1 MQRTS
6 QWAWVVLCAVGLVAE
21 RTALAQEHSKHVL
34 NDAVTGAIRPGT
46 IPVQSAGNAAPMVK
60 RMPFF
65 SPGTLN
71 AAAAFLREAKDRGA
85 QTLADQGAVMGA
97 PTSGGQA
104 PQTLGCSERTSN
116 GNVRVNQDCTYRRQ
130 AEEKI
135 VYNPADPDHLI
146 AGQNDSRVGFNQ
158 CGIAWSLD
166 DGQHWGDLIPPFRQK
181 INNPAGEAPTPDD
194 PNSHTI
200 VGGPGTSHTYDA
212 GSDPAPAFDAAG
224 RGFFTCLAF
233 DVLTNAS
240 MVYATQ
246 SPVEARGSFFYTL
259 STSGRLFIVDEE
271 NDPRASLDKPFIVA
285 DTFKSSPNVDN
296 VYATWTV
303 FNVSCGPQANLV
315 CSSPIFGSMSTDHG
329 LTWST
334 PEEIS
339 GSSSTLC
346 FNGNFF
352 DPTRRPDSCDFD
364 QGSDPAPQ
372 PNGDLVVI
380 FNNGNTSANNPNA
393 QQLGVVCHPSGSSP
407 EGTAHLNCRSPV
419 KVGDDIVVDEPTCD
433 FGRGPEECIPGAFV
447 RSNDFPRIAVNP
459 ANGNLYATWQDYRNH
474 EFDIQLATSTNGG
487 GTWSTSVTVNPDSG
501 VDHYFP
507 ADAVVA
513 HPGKDKVGVSY
524 YRTGRVPSESTVPAA
539 GFAPCPGVIAFFT
552 NPVTPTPPCQV
563 GVGAKNSDYVLAG
576 GTNLR
581 TPFKF
586 KVVSPVFPPP
596 DGNQAGFNG
605 DYSGLIINKGDE
617 AHPIWSDTRNVNP
630 FPLNGSVHDE
640 DVFTV
645 SVELPQG

>member
-6 QWAWVVLCAVGLVAE
+6 QWACVMLCAVGLVAE
-21 RTALAQEHSKHVL
+21 ETALAQQHSTHVL

-46 IPVQSAGNAAPMVK
+46 IPVQSAGNAAPPIK
-60 RMPFF
+60 TMPFF
-65 SPGTLN
+65 SSGTLN
-71 AAAAFLREAKDRGA
+71 AAAAALRDATHFGA
-85 QTLADQGAVMGA
+85 RALADQSAVMGA
-97 PTSGGQA
+97 STSGGQA
-104 PQTLGCSERTSN
+104 PKTVGCSERTSN
-116 GNVRVNQDCTYRRQ
+116 ANVRVNQDCTYRRQ

-158 CGIAWSLD
+158 CSIAWSLD
-166 DGQHWGDLIPPFRQK
+166 NGQHWGDLIPPFRQR
-181 INNPAGEAPTPDD
+181 INNPAGEVPTPDD

-212 GSDPAPAFDAAG
+212 DSDPAPAFDASG

-246 SPVEARGSFFYTL
+246 SPVEAQGSFFYTL
-259 STSGRLFIVDEE
+259 DASGRLFIVDEE

-285 DTFKSSPNVDN
+285 DTFKSSPNGDN

-303 FNVSCGPQANLV
+303 FNVSCGPKADLV
-315 CSSPIFGSMSTDHG
+315 CSSPIFGSMSTNHG

-339 GSSSTLC
+339 GTSSTLC

-352 DPTRRPDSCDFD
+352 DPTRKPDSCDFD

-380 FNNGNTSANNPNA
+380 FNNGNTAANNPNA
-393 QQLGVVCHPSGSSP
+393 QQLGVVCHPAGSSS
-407 EGTAHLNCRSPV
+407 EGTAHLNCTSPV

-487 GTWSTSVTVNPDSG
+487 RTWSTSATVNSDSG

-513 HPGKDKVGVSY
+513 HSGKDQVGVSY

-539 GFAPCPGVIAFFT
+539 GFAPCPGVIPFFT

-563 GVGAKNSDYVLAG
+563 GVGARNSDYVLAG
-576 GTNLR
+576 GTSLS

-645 SVELPQG
+645 SVELPEG